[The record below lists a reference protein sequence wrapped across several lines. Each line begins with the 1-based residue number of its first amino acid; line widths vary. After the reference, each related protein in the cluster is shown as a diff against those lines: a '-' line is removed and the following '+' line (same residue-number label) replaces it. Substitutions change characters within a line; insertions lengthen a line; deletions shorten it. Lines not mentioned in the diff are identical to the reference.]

1 MLTRLNSESHV
12 RRPAALSAA
21 RVTQSGFTLI
31 EVLVVVVIITVLL
44 TLLLPALGE
53 AKRRA
58 RVLLCATNLNTYA
71 TGLIHYAVS
80 NRDFPAHS
88 LGPQITARSLWGEA
102 YGFSFFTET
111 YGNKVDFLTMFR
123 DEICGGSMRILWCPL
138 HTYFYNP
145 MRPDL
150 YIGATDPQ
158 FPLLWYEAGTPGGS
172 GYNNYY
178 SGYWRFANLA
188 GVPDWSYSGNSQT
201 QGPPRRPGS
210 DRDAILADPVYSQ
223 GGPITEST
231 YGGPHLDWMW
241 VTSDEGVKQR
251 RENNV
256 AYSDGHVETHGSSNP
271 YVDDENYL
279 MWEGANYVPRG
290 NGERWTY

>member
-44 TLLLPALGE
+44 TLLIPALGE

-88 LGPQITARSLWGEA
+88 LGPQITARSLWGENNNF
-102 YGFSFFTET
+102 GFFLET
-111 YGNKVDFLTMFR
+111 YGSKEAYLTMFR
-123 DEICGGSMRILWCPL
+123 DEICGGDMRILWCPL
-138 HTYFYNP
+138 HRSVYNP
-145 MRPDL
+145 MDPD
-150 YIGATDPQ
+150 YFAGTDPQ
-158 FPLLWYEAGTPGGS
+158 FPLLWYEAHS
-172 GYNNYY
+172 NNYY
-178 SGYWRFANLA
+178 AGYWRFANMNHPYL
-188 GVPDWSYSGNSQT
+188 GEGGWTYSGNSNT
-201 QGPPRRPGS
+201 NRPPRRPGS
-210 DRDAILADPVYSQ
+210 DQDAILADPIYCQ
-223 GGPITEST
+223 GGHMELM
-231 YGGPHLDWMW
+231 YGDPHLDIMW
-241 VTSDEGVKQR
+241 VPNDEGVKQR

-256 AYSDGHVETHGSSNP
+256 AYSDGHVETHGRSNP